1 MKNIF
6 NYYLAI
12 IAPIGI
18 IIWLFKTRP
27 IDSEI
32 ILGIFLFYFLIYRPY
47 IDGKRL
53 VEKNIIQTKDIW
65 KMILP
70 WKTRQYF
77 KELYLK

>member
-6 NYYLAI
+6 IYYLAFT
-12 IAPIGI
+12 APIGI
-18 IIWLFKTRP
+18 IIWLFKSKP

-32 ILGIFLFYFLIYRPY
+32 ILGILFFFTLIYRPY

-53 VEKNIIQTKDIW
+53 VEKNIIEKKEIW